1 HGQEKWGM
9 FSLFVE
15 GPTMLF
21 TFLKRIGMAALA
33 ALMLWAWTTPETQAQ
48 SSTTKTPNVN
58 VNLQVNPLARG
69 FGTVPVS
76 NPKTVNNITYA
87 PTATIGSTV
96 GTPAYGGFN
105 PYGGGTLMNTT
116 NPGYDPYGYPW
127 YSYPDPYR
135 GYLSGAADVIN
146 AQGRFAVSQQE
157 ALYKREQVRQAR
169 MDTRRKIWE
178 QWLWERQHRPTPNDE
193 LRRLEEAEAERA
205 PNFAPMPEIWSGKA
219 LNDLLRD
226 LQKLQAKGPLPS
238 VSLDQDTLDQI
249 NVTTGT
255 GGNAGLLKSE

>member
-1 HGQEKWGM
+1 
-9 FSLFVE
+9 
-15 GPTMLF
+15 
-21 TFLKRIGMAALA
+21 
-33 ALMLWAWTTPETQAQ
+33 
-48 SSTTKTPNVN
+48 
-58 VNLQVNPLARG
+58 
-69 FGTVPVS
+69 
-76 NPKTVNNITYA
+76 
-87 PTATIGSTV
+87 
-96 GTPAYGGFN
+96 
-105 PYGGGTLMNTT
+105 T

-178 QWLWERQHRPTPNDE
+178 QWLWERQHRPTLNDE

-205 PNFAPMPEIWSGKA
+205 RNFAPMPEIWSGKA

-255 GGNAGLLKSE
+255 GGNAGLLKSEGNLKWPVALQNLPQEDDSKELRSKVSSLFSEAINQSVNNNRVDSGVLRDLTQASKKLRERLVDRLNNVGDIDTRQYTDAKKFLDNLDGAITLMERGEAGPYITRKYSA